1 MLYQKR
7 KFFKISYYITHPK
20 ISYYITH
27 PKIATP
33 STTSAA
39 DASHPAGPAKPRW
52 MLVPQ
57 TSQVSW

>member
-20 ISYYITH
+20 I
-27 PKIATP
+27 ATP

-39 DASHPAGPAKPRW
+39 GASHPAGPAKPRW

-57 TSQVSW
+57 TSQVSR